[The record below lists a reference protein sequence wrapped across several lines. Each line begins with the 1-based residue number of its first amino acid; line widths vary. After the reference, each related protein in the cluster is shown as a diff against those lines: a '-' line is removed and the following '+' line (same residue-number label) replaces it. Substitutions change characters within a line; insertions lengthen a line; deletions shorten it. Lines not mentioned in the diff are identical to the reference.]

1 MSDSTVLQQYASH
14 VSKVAEILEP
24 LSSNYGINHLF
35 YVELFPE
42 KEEAFFLSNQH
53 VLVEKVINIGRF
65 SKDHEDSV
73 HKTDDG
79 GYKFVWSQTPP
90 PSMKLELC

>member
-42 KEEAFFLSNQH
+42 KEEAFFYL
-53 VLVEKVINIGRF
+53 INMCS
-65 SKDHEDSV
+65 SK
-73 HKTDDG
+73 K
-79 GYKFVWSQTPP
+79 
-90 PSMKLELC
+90 